1 MSGRGM
7 RSSGRVVEGA
17 RLESVYTVTPYR
29 GFESLLL
36 RHFPFPGVLTPYL
49 FDCNR
54 LHLAVTG
61 VLCVVSQ
68 CHLMPEAGGGHFGGT
83 RSAMWGMLTDAAA
96 RKAKAREKDYKLAD
110 SGGSDLFITRT
121 GHRSWRLKYRFG
133 GKERRIVLGPY
144 PEVPLAQARIM
155 RVDAKRLLREGR
167 DPRCEAK
174 LAKMANTQRHEHTF
188 EGIAREW
195 HALQKER

>member
-1 MSGRGM
+1 
-7 RSSGRVVEGA
+7 
-17 RLESVYTVTPYR
+17 
-29 GFESLLL
+29 
-36 RHFPFPGVLTPYL
+36 
-49 FDCNR
+49 
-54 LHLAVTG
+54 
-61 VLCVVSQ
+61 
-68 CHLMPEAGGGHFGGT
+68 
-83 RSAMWGMLTDAAA
+83 MWGMLTDAAA